1 MLLSTMLAAGVVVAA
16 PEAVI
21 PLCKTAGQAVGRAMA
36 LFDQGKESVMKIVNE
51 ADDLQAHSQEFSQS
65 IGELSALR
73 SQVRQSTSFSA
84 LLNPSSFSTN
94 QSSNSTTSSA
104 SSLLSN
110 RSTQAL
116 PKTTTVPL
124 SASASPPPSLSSTL
138 PHEAAM
144 MSSEMRARMQGEQEV
159 DLLIETIKRNEA
171 EQNKARTRQTKDIW
185 NHKNITPKKQ

>member
-1 MLLSTMLAAGVVVAA
+1 
-16 PEAVI
+16 
-21 PLCKTAGQAVGRAMA
+21 
-36 LFDQGKESVMKIVNE
+36 MKIINE

-84 LLNPSSFSTN
+84 LLNPSFSTN
-94 QSSNSTTSSA
+94 HQSSNSTTSSA

-124 SASASPPPSLSSTL
+124 SASPPPSLSSTL

-144 MSSEMRARMQGEQEV
+144 MSSEMRARIQGEQEV
-159 DLLIETIKRNEA
+159 DLLIEMIKRNEA
-171 EQNKARTRQTKDIW
+171 EQNIARARQTKDVW
-185 NHKNITPKKQ
+185 NHKNIKPI